1 MARIALALLAALS
14 VTALG
19 ACKTPEQKLVDR
31 RRELRATLDRVY
43 GDYSARGAKPSGDA
57 DPGVLGHVATQVD
70 RAYFESQ
77 CLALGRGE
85 RGFNLSPR
93 LEGFLAEDRNAR
105 ACRKAADLEVE
116 IDALAQKVSERGR

>member
-1 MARIALALLAALS
+1 MARPVLSLLCVLS
-14 VTALG
+14 LALG
-19 ACKTPEQKLVDR
+19 ACKTPEQKLVDT

-43 GDYSARGAKPSGDA
+43 ADYSARGAKPKEDA
-57 DPGVLGHVATQVD
+57 EPGVLGHVAGQVD

-93 LEGFLAEDRNAR
+93 LEAFLAEERNAD
-105 ACRKAADLEVE
+105 ACREAADLQLE
-116 IDALAQKVSERGR
+116 IDALEQKVSRERGG